1 MKGELLLEIGT
12 EEIPAGYLANG
23 LKSFLN
29 LTLEML
35 KENRIEVDV
44 PLHACGTPRRLII
57 MGRGLPQ
64 KQEDI
69 TQEITG
75 PPKAVAYDQDGN
87 PTKAAEGFAKK
98 QGVSIDELST
108 TTTPKGEYLYIKRQ
122 IAGKSTRQILAE
134 NLPRVVERIPW
145 PKTMRWGNIGFS
157 FVRPIHWVLALYDGE
172 IIPFT
177 IAGIMADTMTFGHRF
192 LAPDAVRVSGI
203 DDYLQVMKKGF
214 VIIDQEERERL
225 IEEKIEAA
233 AREVGGKPGQD
244 PELLSTVANLV
255 EYPSAV
261 CGRFDEAFLRLPAP
275 VLITPMKEHQKY
287 FAVYNDQGSLM
298 PNFVAVNNTLARDE
312 MVVQTGHERVLRAR
326 LSDADF
332 FFEEDRKRPLKARIE
347 DLKGVIFQ
355 AKLGTSYEKVTRFT
369 ELAEYL
375 GNRVLPDG
383 LDDIR
388 TVAELCKCD
397 LVTQM
402 VTEFPSLQGT
412 MGREYAKLEGYPEWI
427 CTAIHEHYLP
437 DRAGGKLPDS
447 KIGAIV
453 GLADRMDTICG
464 YFILGMEP
472 SGTADPYAL
481 RRHAIGILRILEA
494 FAWDVSLAA
503 FIKESLS
510 ILKRSLTFEM
520 GSITDK
526 VLQFFRER
534 YKQLMLRSGYES
546 KYIDAV
552 ISAGFDHISL
562 VRPRIEQVTKYAL
575 ESDRFEA
582 LAFTFK
588 RIINMLKREKTTYE
602 VDPDLFREECERTLW
617 EQYKAAGERVKSSIS
632 GTRYGDAMDIL
643 AGLKGP
649 VDEFFDGVEILAKD
663 SPALRQNRI
672 GLLQTLAGLFLSIA
686 DFSKLS
692 I

>member
-1 MKGELLLEIGT
+1 MNGELLLEIGT

-35 KENRIEVDV
+35 KESRIEMDT
-44 PLHACGTPRRLII
+44 PLHVYGTPRRMILV
-57 MGRGLPQ
+57 GRGLPQ
-64 KQEDI
+64 KQEDMS
-69 TQEITG
+69 QEITG
-75 PPKAVAYDQDGN
+75 PPKSVAYDQDGH

-108 TTTPKGEYLYIKRQ
+108 TTTSKGEYLYVKRQ
-122 IAGKSTRQILAE
+122 VAGKSTGQILAE
-134 NLPRVVERIPW
+134 ILPKVVERIPW
-145 PKTMRWGNIGFS
+145 PKTMRWGSVGFS
-157 FVRPIHWVLALYDGE
+157 FVRPIHWILALFDGE

-177 IAGIMADTMTFGHRF
+177 IAGIKADTMTFGHRF
-192 LAPDAVRVSGI
+192 LAPDAVRVSNT
-203 DDYLQVMKKGF
+203 DEYLQAMKKGF
-214 VIIDQEERERL
+214 VIIDQEEREKL
-225 IEEKIEAA
+225 IEEKIEAV

-255 EYPSAV
+255 EYPSAI

-275 VLITPMKEHQKY
+275 ILITPMKEHQKY
-287 FAVYNDQGSLM
+287 FAVYSSEGGLM
-298 PNFVAVNNTLARDE
+298 PNFVAINNTLARDE
-312 MVVQTGHERVLRAR
+312 MIVQTGHERVLRAR

-332 FFEEDRKRPLKARIE
+332 FFEEDRKRPLGSRLD
-347 DLKGVIFQ
+347 DLKRVIFQ
-355 AKLGTSYEKVTRFT
+355 AQLGTSYEKVMRFT
-369 ELAEYL
+369 ELAEFL
-375 GNRVLPDG
+375 GNRVLPDQ

-397 LVTQM
+397 LETQM

-412 MGREYAKLEGYPEWI
+412 MGREYARLEGYPEEI

-464 YFILGMEP
+464 YFVLGMEP

-481 RRHAIGILRILEA
+481 RRHAIGILRILET
-494 FAWDVSLAA
+494 FAWDLSLVG
-503 FIKESLS
+503 FIMESLS

-520 GSITDK
+520 GPAADK

-534 YKQLMLRSGYES
+534 YKQLMLRNGFES
-546 KYIDAV
+546 EYIDAV
-552 ISAGFDHISL
+552 ISTGFDYIYL
-562 VRPRIEQVTKYAL
+562 VKPRIEQVRGYAL
-575 ESDRFEA
+575 ESVGVEA

-588 RIINMLKREKTTYE
+588 RIINMLKREKRTYE
-602 VDPDLFREECERTLW
+602 VDPDLFQEECERALW
-617 EQYKAAGERVKSSIS
+617 RQYQEVSEGMKSSIS
-632 GTRYGDAMDIL
+632 SNRYAEAMDVL
-643 AGLKGP
+643 ARLKSP
-649 VDEFFDGVEILAKD
+649 VDEFFDGVEILTKD

-672 GLLQTLAGLFLSIA
+672 GLLQELAGLFLSIA

>member
-23 LKSFLN
+23 LNSFLN

-35 KENRIEVDV
+35 KENRIEMHT
-44 PLHACGTPRRLII
+44 PLHAYGTPRRLIL

-64 KQEDI
+64 KQEDMI
-69 TQEITG
+69 QEITG
-75 PPKAVAYDQDGN
+75 PPKAVAYDQNGH

-122 IAGKSTRQILAE
+122 IAGKATAQILAK
-134 NLPRVVERIPW
+134 NLPKVVERIPW
-145 PKTMRWGNIGFS
+145 PKTMRWGNRGFS
-157 FVRPIHWVLALYDGE
+157 FVRPIHWILALFDGE

-177 IAGIMADTMTFGHRF
+177 IAGITADTLTFGHRF

-203 DDYLQVMKKGF
+203 DDYLQAMKKGF
-214 VIIDQEERERL
+214 VIIDQNERERL
-225 IEEKIEAA
+225 IEEKIEAV
-233 AREVGGKPGQD
+233 AREVGGKPGED

-261 CGRFDEAFLRLPAP
+261 CGGFDEAFLRLPAP

-312 MVVQTGHERVLRAR
+312 RVVRTGHERVLRAR

-332 FFEEDRKRPLKARIE
+332 FFEEDRKRPLGDRLD

-355 AKLGTSYEKVTRFT
+355 AQLGTSYEKVTRFAK
-369 ELAEYL
+369 LAEYL
-375 GNRVLPDG
+375 GKKVLPDQV
-383 LDDIR
+383 DDIR

-412 MGREYAKLEGYPEWI
+412 MGREYARLEGYPEWI

-464 YFILGMEP
+464 YFVLGMEP

-481 RRHAIGILRILEA
+481 RRHAIAILRLLEA
-494 FAWDVSLAA
+494 FAWDLSLVG
-503 FIKESLS
+503 FIMESLS
-510 ILKRSLTFEM
+510 LLKRSLTFEM
-520 GSITDK
+520 EPIADK

-534 YKQLMLRSGYES
+534 YKQLMLRNGYES
-546 KYIDAV
+546 EYIDAV

-562 VRPRIEQVTKYAL
+562 VKPRIEQVRNYAR
-575 ESDRFEA
+575 ESVGFEA

-602 VDPDLFREECERTLW
+602 VDPDLFQEECERALW
-617 EQYKAAGERVKSSIS
+617 EQYQEADECMKSSVS
-632 GTRYGDAMDIL
+632 SNRYAEAMDIL
-643 AGLKGP
+643 ARLKRP
-649 VDEFFDGVEILAKD
+649 VDAFFDGVEILTKD

-672 GLLQTLAGLFLSIA
+672 GLLQGLAGLFLKIA

>member
-1 MKGELLLEIGT
+1 MNGELLLEIGT

-23 LKSFLN
+23 LKSFLD

-35 KENRIEVDV
+35 KESRIEMDT
-44 PLHACGTPRRLII
+44 PLRAYGTPRRLILI
-57 MGRGLPQ
+57 GRGLPQ
-64 KQEDI
+64 EQEDMS
-69 TQEITG
+69 QEITG
-75 PPKAVAYDQDGN
+75 PPKSVAYDQDGH

-108 TTTPKGEYLYIKRQ
+108 TTTSKGEYLYVKRQ
-122 IAGKSTRQILAE
+122 VAGKSTGQLLAE
-134 NLPRVVERIPW
+134 ILPKVVERIPW
-145 PKTMRWGNIGFS
+145 PKTMRWGSVGFS
-157 FVRPIHWVLALYDGE
+157 FVRPIHWILALFDGE

-177 IAGIMADTMTFGHRF
+177 IAGIKADTMTFGHRF
-192 LAPDAVRVSGI
+192 LAPDAVRVSNT
-203 DDYLQVMKKGF
+203 DEYLQAMKKGF
-214 VIIDQEERERL
+214 VIIDQEEREKL
-225 IEEKIEAA
+225 IEEKIEAV

-255 EYPSAV
+255 EYPSAI

-287 FAVYNDQGSLM
+287 FAVYSSEGGLM
-298 PNFVAVNNTLARDE
+298 PNFVAINNTLARDE
-312 MVVQTGHERVLRAR
+312 MIVQTGHERVLRAR

-332 FFEEDRKRPLKARIE
+332 FFEEDRKRPLGSRLD
-347 DLKGVIFQ
+347 DLKRVIFQ
-355 AKLGTSYEKVTRFT
+355 AQLGTSYEKVMRFT
-369 ELAEYL
+369 ELAEFL
-375 GNRVLPDG
+375 GNRVLPDQ

-397 LVTQM
+397 LETQM

-412 MGREYAKLEGYPEWI
+412 MGREYARLEGYPEEI
-427 CTAIHEHYLP
+427 CTAIQEHYLP

-464 YFILGMEP
+464 YFVLGMEP

-481 RRHAIGILRILEA
+481 RRHAIGILRILET
-494 FAWDVSLAA
+494 FVWDLSLVG
-503 FIKESLS
+503 FIMESLS
-510 ILKRSLTFEM
+510 MLKRSLTFEM
-520 GSITDK
+520 GPAADK
-526 VLQFFRER
+526 VLKFFRER
-534 YKQLMLRSGYES
+534 YKQLMLRNGFES
-546 KYIDAV
+546 EYIDAV
-552 ISAGFDHISL
+552 ISTGFDYIYL
-562 VRPRIEQVTKYAL
+562 VKPRIEQVRGYAL
-575 ESDRFEA
+575 ESVGVEA

-588 RIINMLKREKTTYE
+588 RIINMLKREKRTYE
-602 VDPDLFREECERTLW
+602 VDPDLFQEECERALW
-617 EQYKAAGERVKSSIS
+617 KQYQEVSEGMKSSIS
-632 GTRYGDAMDIL
+632 SNRYAEAMDVL
-643 AGLKGP
+643 ARLKSP
-649 VDEFFDGVEILAKD
+649 VDEFFDGVEILTKD

-672 GLLQTLAGLFLSIA
+672 GLLQELAGLFLSIA

>member
-1 MKGELLLEIGT
+1 MNGELLLEIGT

-23 LKSFLN
+23 LKSFLD

-35 KENRIEVDV
+35 KESRIEMDT
-44 PLHACGTPRRLII
+44 PLRAYGTPRRLILI
-57 MGRGLPQ
+57 GRGLPQ
-64 KQEDI
+64 EQEDMS
-69 TQEITG
+69 QEITG
-75 PPKAVAYDQDGN
+75 PPKSVAYDQDGH

-108 TTTPKGEYLYIKRQ
+108 TTTSKGEYLYVKRQ
-122 IAGKSTRQILAE
+122 VAGKSTGQILAE
-134 NLPRVVERIPW
+134 ILPKVVERIPW
-145 PKTMRWGNIGFS
+145 PKTMRWGSVGFS
-157 FVRPIHWVLALYDGE
+157 FVRPIHWILALFDGE

-177 IAGIMADTMTFGHRF
+177 IAGIKADTMTFGHRF
-192 LAPDAVRVSGI
+192 LAPDAVRVSNT
-203 DDYLQVMKKGF
+203 DEYLQAMKKGF
-214 VIIDQEERERL
+214 VIIDQEEREKL
-225 IEEKIEAA
+225 IEEKIEAV

-255 EYPSAV
+255 EYPSAI

-287 FAVYNDQGSLM
+287 FAVYSSEGGLM
-298 PNFVAVNNTLARDE
+298 PNFVAINNTLARDE
-312 MVVQTGHERVLRAR
+312 MIVQTGHERVLRAR

-332 FFEEDRKRPLKARIE
+332 FFEEDRKRPLGSRLD
-347 DLKGVIFQ
+347 DLKRVIFQ
-355 AKLGTSYEKVTRFT
+355 AQLGTSYEKVMRFT
-369 ELAEYL
+369 ELAEFL
-375 GNRVLPDG
+375 GNRVLPDQ

-397 LVTQM
+397 LETQM

-412 MGREYAKLEGYPEWI
+412 MGREYARLEGYPEEI

-464 YFILGMEP
+464 YFVLGMEP

-481 RRHAIGILRILEA
+481 RRHAIGILRILET
-494 FAWDVSLAA
+494 FAWDLSLVG
-503 FIKESLS
+503 FIMESLS
-510 ILKRSLTFEM
+510 MLKRSLTFEM
-520 GSITDK
+520 GPAADK
-526 VLQFFRER
+526 VLKFFRER
-534 YKQLMLRSGYES
+534 YKQLMLRNGFES
-546 KYIDAV
+546 EYIDAV
-552 ISAGFDHISL
+552 ISTGFDYIYL
-562 VRPRIEQVTKYAL
+562 VKPRIEQVRGYAL
-575 ESDRFEA
+575 ESVGVEA

-588 RIINMLKREKTTYE
+588 RIINMLKREKRTYE
-602 VDPDLFREECERTLW
+602 VDPDLFQEECERALW
-617 EQYKAAGERVKSSIS
+617 KQYQEVSEGMKSSIS
-632 GTRYGDAMDIL
+632 SNRYAEAMDVL
-643 AGLKGP
+643 ARLKSP
-649 VDEFFDGVEILAKD
+649 VDEFFDGVEILTKD

-672 GLLQTLAGLFLSIA
+672 GLLQELAGLFLSIA